1 MRLLQPQKIVQQEE
15 PFLASVESTTAMVA
29 VLLVVSV
36 VVLDVSPGGA
46 EATATGLDAAAAGAF
61 VGEAAPDAAVGGAE
75 AGAADCLGAAA
86 GA

>member
-1 MRLLQPQKIVQQEE
+1 MTKISSGRLLWGKRGATRVQGTQ
-15 PFLASVESTTAMVA
+15 
-29 VLLVVSV
+29 
-36 VVLDVSPGGA
+36 G
-46 EATATGLDAAAAGAF
+46 GAF